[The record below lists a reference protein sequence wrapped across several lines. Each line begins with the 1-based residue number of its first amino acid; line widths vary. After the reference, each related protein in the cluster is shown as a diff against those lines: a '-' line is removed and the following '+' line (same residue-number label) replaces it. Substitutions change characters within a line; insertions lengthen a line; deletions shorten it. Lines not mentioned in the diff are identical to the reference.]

1 MKKTVEGNNMKPLR
15 RNPDNSAHTRP
26 VTARSVPDKA
36 PANRNMP
43 QTQRQAQRPV
53 QNTAQR
59 PVQSQRTMQ
68 GQPQRPVQKTAQRT
82 AQNALQGPVRQ
93 GNNRPV
99 QRAPQ
104 KPVQKSAQRP
114 AQKPAQNPVRK
125 NVPQKAQKPAVKPA
139 PQKEKTNAKPFNFMP
154 LLIIGVSALL
164 VFLVYYGVSSF
175 LKEQFALVKQ
185 EITIEAGSPKP
196 DLNSYLEGEPA
207 FMRFVSCNLDFD
219 EVDGNLPQTVRF
231 NINMYGKNFP
241 CTLNIKDT
249 VAPAGQGV
257 PQKLF
262 ASQELPDPMT
272 CVSDVSDVTDV
283 TARWT
288 DVPDYSAGGKYN
300 AYVVLSDVSGNETY
314 ITVPLDVTKDSTP
327 PVIKGYQDLQVYIG
341 DSVAYRKNLIITDDY
356 DTAPAL
362 DIDTSKVDL
371 KTPGKY
377 EVTYTARDFSGNE
390 TSVSVKLK
398 VENKPKGYIEPDQ
411 VYAEAKKILDEITE
425 PGMTEEE
432 VALQIVWWCR
442 YNIRFIL
449 RTTSRSWT
457 EAAYNA
463 YTKRMGNCYSTVYAV
478 KVLLDV
484 AGIENMII
492 ERYPYQTATHYWN
505 YVKLNG
511 QWYHCD
517 ATWRQGYDSYFF
529 MYTTKELLDFWQGG
543 WNGFQFKQKVFPES
557 ATESVQKRIDYK
569 NHKIKTG

>member
-1 MKKTVEGNNMKPLR
+1 MKKTVEGNNPKPIR
-15 RNPDNSAHTRP
+15 RNPESSVQGRP
-26 VTARSVPDKA
+26 INAGNTPNKA
-36 PANRNMP
+36 PVNRNRP
-43 QTQRQAQRPV
+43 QATRQAQKPA
-53 QNTAQR
+53 QNTVQRQVQKPAQR
-59 PVQSQRTMQ
+59 PMQGQGQRPSH
-68 GQPQRPVQKTAQRT
+68 GQPQRPVQRT
-82 AQNALQGPVRQ
+82 VQQ

-99 QRAPQ
+99 QRQPQ
-104 KPVQKSAQRP
+104 KPVQRAPQKQVQRAPQKQIQKAAPQKTQRP
-114 AQKPAQNPVRK
+114 SA
-125 NVPQKAQKPAVKPA
+125 KPA
-139 PQKEKTNAKPFNFMP
+139 PQKKQADSKPFNFMP
-154 LLIIGVSALL
+154 LLIIGISAVLI
-164 VFLVYYGVSSF
+164 FLVYYGVSSF

-185 EITIEAGSPKP
+185 EITIEAGAPLP
-196 DLNSYLEGEPA
+196 NLNSYLESEPA
-207 FMRFVSCNLDFD
+207 FPKLVNCNLNFD

-231 NINMYGKNFP
+231 NICMYGKNFP
-241 CTLNIKDT
+241 CTLNIQDT
-249 VAPAGQGV
+249 IAPVGQGV
-257 PQKLF
+257 PQKIF

-272 CVSDVSDVTDV
+272 CVTDVRDVTDV
-283 TARWT
+283 TASWT
-288 DVPDYSAGGKYN
+288 NVPDYSSGGIYN
-300 AYVVLSDVSGNETY
+300 AYILLKDAVGNETY
-314 ITVPLDVTKDSTP
+314 VTVPLDVTLDSTP

-341 DSVAYRKNLIITDDY
+341 DSVAYRKDLIITDDY
-356 DTAPAL
+356 DDNPTL
-362 DIDTSKVDL
+362 DIDTSNVDL

-390 TSVSVKLK
+390 TSVKVKLK

-425 PGMTEEE
+425 PGMTQEE

-569 NHKIKTG
+569 NHKIKSA

>member
-1 MKKTVEGNNMKPLR
+1 MKKTVEGNNTKPVK
-15 RNPDNSAHTRP
+15 RNPEVSAQARP
-26 VTARSVPDKA
+26 VTARSVPNKA
-36 PANRNMP
+36 PVNRNMN
-43 QTQRQAQRPV
+43 QAPRPV
-53 QNTAQR
+53 PNTAQR
-59 PVQSQRTMQ
+59 PAPNQVQRPIQGQRPVQ
-68 GQPQRPVQKTAQRT
+68 GQPQRPVQKAVQRPI
-82 AQNALQGPVRQ
+82 QQ
-93 GNNRPV
+93 GNNRPSQRMPQKPV

-104 KPVQKSAQRP
+104 RPVQKPVQKP
-114 AQKPAQNPVRK
+114 
-125 NVPQKAQKPAVKPA
+125 VPQKVQKPSAKPA
-139 PQKEKTNAKPFNFMP
+139 PQNKKNGSKPFNFMP

-164 VFLVYYGVSSF
+164 IFLVYYGVSSF
-175 LKEQFALVKQ
+175 LREQFAMVKQ

-196 DLNSYLEGEPA
+196 DMNSYLEGEPA
-207 FMRFVSCNLDFD
+207 FPKFVSCNLNFD

-249 VAPAGQGV
+249 VAPSGQAV
-257 PQKLF
+257 PQQLF

-272 CVSDVSDVTDV
+272 CVSDVNDVTGV

-288 DVPDYSAGGKYN
+288 EVPDYSSGGKYN
-300 AYVVLSDVSGNETY
+300 AYVVLTDAAGNETY
-314 ITVPLDVTKDSTP
+314 VTVPLDVTKDSEP

-341 DSVAYRKNLIITDDY
+341 DSVTYRKNLIITDDY
-356 DTAPAL
+356 DANPEL
-362 DIDTSKVDL
+362 DVDTSKVDL

-377 EVTYTARDFSGNE
+377 EVVYTARDFSGNE
-390 TSVSVKLK
+390 TTVSVKLK